1 MIPCVSWDGIVYFLK
16 LKHFIKGLL
25 NNNLIIVS
33 FTYIRNVIILDNPI
47 ESTNYINQLYW
58 WRVYVNSI
66 IGVQLIGE

>member
-1 MIPCVSWDGIVYFLK
+1 MIPCVSWDGILYFLK

-47 ESTNYINQLYW
+47 ESTNYINQLY
-58 WRVYVNSI
+58 
-66 IGVQLIGE
+66 